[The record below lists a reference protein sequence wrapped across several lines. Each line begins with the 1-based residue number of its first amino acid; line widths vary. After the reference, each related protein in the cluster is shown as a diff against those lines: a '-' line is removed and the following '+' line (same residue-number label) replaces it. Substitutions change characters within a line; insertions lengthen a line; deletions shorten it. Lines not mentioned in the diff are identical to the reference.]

1 MNLSAILQI
10 AMNDTKKSH
19 IHYKTNL
26 NFKIGKK
33 YQDRLITY
41 GLLKSPKSE
50 NRIFRMTEKEA
61 DYITYFKRFKE
72 YKNLQETAFY

>member
-1 MNLSAILQI
+1 
-10 AMNDTKKSH
+10 MNDTKKSH

-33 YQDRLITY
+33 YQDCLITY

-50 NRIFRMTEKEA
+50 NRIFRIPEKEA
-61 DYITYFKRFKE
+61 DYIIYFKRFNE

>member
-1 MNLSAILQI
+1 
-10 AMNDTKKSH
+10 MNDTKKSH
-19 IHYKTNL
+19 INYKTNL

-50 NRIFRMTEKEA
+50 N
-61 DYITYFKRFKE
+61 
-72 YKNLQETAFY
+72 